1 MSTAPQ
7 VGCGRGQRPTP
18 AVDANFLG
26 NFFKL
31 SVAKI
36 VEQIFSSAILGIL
49 KTLGHD
55 AGSGEVP
62 GVDVLGIVTADKQVE
77 QPIAVVI
84 KPDGGVG
91 IDPARQASLLAHPGE
106 AMASVVV
113 VELRASPLDQE
124 QIFVSII

>member
-26 NFFKL
+26 NLFKL

-36 VEQIFSSAILGIL
+36 VEQKFSPAILGIL
-49 KTLGHD
+49 KTLRHD
-55 AGSGEVP
+55 ASSVEMPEVNAL
-62 GVDVLGIVTADKQVE
+62 VIVTADKQVQ
-77 QPIAVVI
+77 QPIAIVI

-91 IDPARQASLLAHPGE
+91 VDPAGQAGLLANPGE
-106 AMASVVV
+106 AVTLVVM
-113 VELRASPLDQE
+113 E
-124 QIFVSII
+124 